1 MNEAE
6 TYSEGVLTP
15 SEFSRAKFEAACSGD
30 KILVSACLAGFPC
43 RYDGKAKTD
52 ATVVELVRQGHAIPL
67 CPEQLG
73 GLPMP
78 RPACEVRADSIVSA
92 DGADFTAAFVRGAET
107 TLALAQQFGCQHA
120 ILKAGSPSW
129 VLEKFMTAHFRDR

>member
-1 MNEAE
+1 MN
-6 TYSEGVLTP
+6 
-15 SEFSRAKFEAACSGD
+15 
-30 KILVSACLAGFPC
+30 KILVSACLAGFPY

-52 ATVVELVRQGHAIPL
+52 AMVVELVRQGHAIPL

-73 GLPMP
+73 GLPTP
-78 RPACEVRADSIVSA
+78 RPACEVQAGCVVSA

-120 ILKAGSPSW
+120 ILKAGSPSCGFGK
-129 VLEKFMTAHFRDR
+129 VYDGTFSGQMTRGNGLTAQLLAENGLEIECR